1 MEYTIGSNIVLQKGD
16 SIIIEPGEDSH
27 SSRQK
32 NAKKLWSQNT
42 LANNKWYEFIYLSIY
57 LFLIHIKGL
66 ASFVISLNKESPNLP
81 TFVGISMDLKLCYRS
96 VLMIMGYFLLMNV
109 MTFHWSLS
117 IHTATS

>member
-1 MEYTIGSNIVLQKGD
+1 MVSNAVLKKGD

-32 NAKKLWSQNT
+32 NAKKLWSKNT

-57 LFLIHIKGL
+57 LFLTYIKGL
-66 ASFVISLNKESPNLP
+66 GLFVISLNKRSPNLL
-81 TFVGISMDLKLCYRS
+81 TFVGISMDLKLCCRS
-96 VLMIMGYFLLMNV
+96 VLTLMGYFLLMNV